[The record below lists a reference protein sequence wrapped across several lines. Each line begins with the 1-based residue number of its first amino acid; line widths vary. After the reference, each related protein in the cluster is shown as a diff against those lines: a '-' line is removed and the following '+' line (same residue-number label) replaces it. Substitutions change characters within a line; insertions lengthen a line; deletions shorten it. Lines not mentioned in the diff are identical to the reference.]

1 MLLKSAEVDHRREAM
16 RRLGLWVELG
26 REDKNRYADVVFV
39 ASGFSP
45 IKHALRIARWSALE
59 IIHPV

>member
-45 IKHALRIARWSALE
+45 IKHALRIER
-59 IIHPV
+59 